1 MDAAIAGGAK
11 RFLHLSSIV
20 VFGFDFE
27 DEVDER
33 TPVRPNGVHFLTLPC
48 LRSRLPG

>member
-11 RFLHLSSIV
+11 RFLHLSSMV

-27 DEVDER
+27 GEVDER
-33 TPVRPNGVHFLTLPC
+33 TPVRPNGVHF
-48 LRSRLPG
+48 